1 MALSLDAA
9 LRKGAAALMDST
21 TAKLDARVLMKHA
34 LGVDDAAL
42 IARGRDMLTADRLDA
57 FDRLIAR
64 RRAREPVAYIIG
76 EKEFWSLSFR
86 VTPDVLIPREDS
98 ECIIEAALERRGD
111 SAQKAILDLGTGS
124 GCLLCS
130 LLTEFVD
137 AEGLGVDRS
146 HAALKVA
153 GSNAE
158 RLGLTKRAKFMLGD
172 WGGAVQGEFDIIVA
186 NPPYIRDGERAQLA
200 PDVAAFEPDQ
210 ALFAGPDGL
219 DAYRALLKDIPR
231 LLRPDGLLLLEIG
244 ENQAD
249 MLTKM
254 VSETLPDAVITIL
267 SDLAGRPRGVM
278 ADRLIIEK
286 K

>member
-172 WGGAVQGEFDIIVA
+172 W
-186 NPPYIRDGERAQLA
+186 
-200 PDVAAFEPDQ
+200 
-210 ALFAGPDGL
+210 AGPF
-219 DAYRALLKDIPR
+219 RANSTLLSPIPLISAMASAPSSPRMLR
-231 LLRPDGLLLLEIG
+231 LLSPIRLF
-244 ENQAD
+244 
-249 MLTKM
+249 
-254 VSETLPDAVITIL
+254 LPART
-267 SDLAGRPRGVM
+267 A
-278 ADRLIIEK
+278 
-286 K
+286 